1 MAGRFWLCWVNGVR
15 PIGNGWAPRQRE
27 GGYMTKK
34 RAYCKNAVQ
43 GRQRGRKYPPKLRA
57 EVVMAMVAS
66 NNVCAVARRYKV
78 PESTIRSWLAEE
90 AAKGDAFAEAR
101 QAAAR
106 EIAVRA
112 SIGAK
117 EQVAYLQGRVAES
130 QRAAEIRAKL
140 DKRLEEGVR
149 AGDAEVG
156 ALLKTEQEALA
167 DAAEVGLVV
176 YNSPGSYD
184 RKLLDNDRR
193 QLEALREHY
202 DGLTMDDKN
211 AANVARVLMDVAEK
225 AAALTPTAKA
235 ADETE
240 AAPPMICIGA
250 EGTGDEAEVEVE

>member
-1 MAGRFWLCWVNGVR
+1 
-15 PIGNGWAPRQRE
+15 
-27 GGYMTKK
+27 MTKK
-34 RAYCKNAVQ
+34 RAYCKNTVQ
-43 GRQRGRKYPPKLRA
+43 GSQRGRKYPPKLRA

-193 QLEALREHY
+193 QLEALREHFPRHCPHAADRLRY
-202 DGLTMDDKN
+202 RPLGQPQRGHKLGLGPSIDQHAARYVDGLLPD
-211 AANVARVLMDVAEK
+211 LQ
-225 AAALTPTAKA
+225 AL
-235 ADETE
+235 DRRLEL
-240 AAPPMICIGA
+240 GF
-250 EGTGDEAEVEVE
+250 G

>member
-1 MAGRFWLCWVNGVR
+1 
-15 PIGNGWAPRQRE
+15 
-27 GGYMTKK
+27 MTKK
-34 RAYCKNAVQ
+34 RAYCKNTVQ
-43 GRQRGRKYPPKLRA
+43 GSQRGRKYPPKLRA

-66 NNVCAVARRYKV
+66 NNICAVARRYKV

-90 AAKGDAFAEAR
+90 AAKGDAFAE
-101 QAAAR
+101 
-106 EIAVRA
+106 
-112 SIGAK
+112 
-117 EQVAYLQGRVAES
+117 
-130 QRAAEIRAKL
+130 
-140 DKRLEEGVR
+140 
-149 AGDAEVG
+149 
-156 ALLKTEQEALA
+156 
-167 DAAEVGLVV
+167 VGLVV
-176 YNSPGSYD
+176 YNSHGSYD

>member
-1 MAGRFWLCWVNGVR
+1 MQVFANVATQPERKTSKSTG
-15 PIGNGWAPRQRE
+15 
-27 GGYMTKK
+27 K
-34 RAYCKNAVQ
+34 AY
-43 GRQRGRKYPPKLRA
+43 Y
-57 EVVMAMVAS
+57 E
-66 NNVCAVARRYKV
+66 
-78 PESTIRSWLAEE
+78 
-90 AAKGDAFAEAR
+90 F
-101 QAAAR
+101 
-106 EIAVRA
+106 
-112 SIGAK
+112 
-117 EQVAYLQGRVAES
+117 RVAES

-225 AAALTPTAKA
+225 AAALTLLAELLVSVGTAIAFGGESLSPMGWAGGALITFAALAEALFPPANKTMTETSPTAPVTA
-235 ADETE
+235 T
-240 AAPPMICIGA
+240 
-250 EGTGDEAEVEVE
+250 GTRTP

>member
-1 MAGRFWLCWVNGVR
+1 
-15 PIGNGWAPRQRE
+15 
-27 GGYMTKK
+27 MTKK
-34 RAYCKNAVQ
+34 RAYCKNTVQ
-43 GRQRGRKYPPKLRA
+43 GSQRGRKYPPKLRA

-66 NNVCAVARRYKV
+66 NNICAVARRYKV

-140 DKRLEEGVR
+140 DRRLEEGVR
-149 AGDAEVG
+149 AADAEVG

-184 RKLLDNDRR
+184 RKLLDSDRR

-225 AAALTPTAKA
+225 ATALTPAAKA

-250 EGTGDEAEVEVE
+250 EGTGDEAEVEVDG

>member
-1 MAGRFWLCWVNGVR
+1 
-15 PIGNGWAPRQRE
+15 
-27 GGYMTKK
+27 MTKK
-34 RAYCKNAVQ
+34 RAYCKNTVA
-43 GRQRGRKYPPKLRA
+43 GSQRGRKYPPKLRA

-66 NNVCAVARRYKV
+66 NNICAVARRYKV

-90 AAKGDAFAEAR
+90 AARGDAFAEAR

-140 DKRLEEGVR
+140 DRRLEESVR
-149 AGDAEVG
+149 AEDAEMG
-156 ALLKTEQEALA
+156 ALLKTELEALA
-167 DAAEVGLVV
+167 DAAETGLVV

-184 RKLLDNDRR
+184 QKLLDSDRRQLEALREHYNSPGSYDQKLLDSDRR

-211 AANVARVLMDVAEK
+211 AANVAKVLMDVAEK
-225 AAALTPTAKA
+225 AAALAPAGKADAEDTAG
-235 ADETE
+235 
-240 AAPPMICIGA
+240 PPLICIGA
-250 EGTGDEAEVEVE
+250 EGVPEETEVEVDG

>member
-1 MAGRFWLCWVNGVR
+1 
-15 PIGNGWAPRQRE
+15 
-27 GGYMTKK
+27 MTKK
-34 RAYCKNAVQ
+34 RAYCKNTVQ
-43 GRQRGRKYPPKLRA
+43 GSQRGRKYPPKLRA

-176 YNSPGSYD
+176 YNSPGSS
-184 RKLLDNDRR
+184 K
-193 QLEALREHY
+193 HC
-202 DGLTMDDKN
+202 GST
-211 AANVARVLMDVAEK
+211 
-225 AAALTPTAKA
+225 TTA
-235 ADETE
+235 
-240 AAPPMICIGA
+240 
-250 EGTGDEAEVEVE
+250 

>member
-34 RAYCKNAVQ
+34 RAYCKNTVQ
-43 GRQRGRKYPPKLRA
+43 GSQRGRKYPPKLRA

-66 NNVCAVARRYKV
+66 NNICAVARRYKV

-149 AGDAEVG
+149 AGD
-156 ALLKTEQEALA
+156 
-167 DAAEVGLVV
+167 AEVGLVV

>member
-1 MAGRFWLCWVNGVR
+1 
-15 PIGNGWAPRQRE
+15 
-27 GGYMTKK
+27 MTKK
-34 RAYCKNAVQ
+34 RAYCKNTVQ
-43 GRQRGRKYPPKLRA
+43 GSQRGRKYPPTPRA
-57 EVVMAMVAS
+57 DVVMAMVAS
-66 NNVCAVARRYKV
+66 NSVCAVARRYKV

-149 AGDAEVG
+149 AGAAEVG
-156 ALLKTEQEALA
+156 AKLKTEQEALA
-167 DAAEVGLVV
+167 DAAEVGLVG

-225 AAALTPTAKA
+225 AAALAAKREELKAFVERMRA
-235 ADETE
+235 ALH
-240 AAPPMICIGA
+240 MKVSLIGNDKKGRIYIDYFSA
-250 EGTGDEAEVEVE
+250 EELYRFMHVLDVIESEDFD

>member
-1 MAGRFWLCWVNGVR
+1 M
-15 PIGNGWAPRQRE
+15 
-27 GGYMTKK
+27 
-34 RAYCKNAVQ
+34 
-43 GRQRGRKYPPKLRA
+43 
-57 EVVMAMVAS
+57 
-66 NNVCAVARRYKV
+66 
-78 PESTIRSWLAEE
+78 
-90 AAKGDAFAEAR
+90 
-101 QAAAR
+101 
-106 EIAVRA
+106 
-112 SIGAK
+112 
-117 EQVAYLQGRVAES
+117 AES